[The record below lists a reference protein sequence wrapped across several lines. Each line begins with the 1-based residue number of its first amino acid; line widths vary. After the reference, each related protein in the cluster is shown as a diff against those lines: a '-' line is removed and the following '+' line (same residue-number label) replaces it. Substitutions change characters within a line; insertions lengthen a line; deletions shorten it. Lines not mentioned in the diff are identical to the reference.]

1 MGKQAWLALIGLP
14 LLAAAVAPLA
24 DGEAPGE
31 AQETPAPA
39 VVRADLEP
47 AIDALFEDEGIGET
61 RALIVLQDGEIVAE
75 RYAPGFDADMRYV
88 SWSMA
93 KSVTAIL
100 IGFLVADGRLDL
112 DARAPI
118 PEWHGEGDPRR
129 AITLRHLLH
138 MSAGLDHV
146 EVNEPVWDSR
156 TNEMLFTLGSDDM
169 AGYAVDRELEAAPG
183 SHYEYSS
190 VTSVILSRIIA
201 DALTDSTDPGE
212 RAAAFRR
219 FAEARLIGPARV
231 PSLYFEFDA
240 RGTQIGGSLMHATA
254 RDWARLGELMRTGRG
269 PDGRQIV
276 DPEWRAFM
284 LTPAPTN
291 PEYGGHIWLNRPG
304 GDRDAPVL
312 FPDAAPNSIFSMI
325 GHMGQYVVV
334 SPEQG
339 RVVVRLGHTT
349 DDERAAMVERIGRL
363 FAEADTGD

>member
-1 MGKQAWLALIGLP
+1 MRKQAWLALTGLP

-24 DGEAPGE
+24 ESDMPEDEA
-31 AQETPAPA
+31 ETPAPA
-39 VVRADLEP
+39 VLRADLEP

-75 RYAPGFDADMRYV
+75 RYAPGFTADMRYV

-93 KSVTAIL
+93 KSVTAML

-112 DARAPI
+112 DAPAPI
-118 PEWHGEGDPRR
+118 PEWHGAGDPRR

-138 MSAGLDHV
+138 MSSGLDHI
-146 EVNEPVWDSR
+146 EVNDPVWDSR
-156 TNEMLFTLGSDDM
+156 TNEMLFTSGSDDM
-169 AGYAVDRELEAAPG
+169 AGYAVARQLEAKPG
-183 SHYEYSS
+183 TQYEYSS

-219 FAEARLIGPARV
+219 FAEARLIGPAGV

-240 RGTQIGGSLMHATA
+240 QGTQIGGSLMHATA

-269 PDGRQIV
+269 PDGTQVIQS
-276 DPEWRAFM
+276 DWRAFM

-312 FPDAAPNSIFSMI
+312 FPDAAPHTIFSMI
-325 GHMGQYVVV
+325 GHMGQYVTV
-334 SPEQG
+334 SPDQG
-339 RVVVRLGHTT
+339 RVVVRLGHTNGE
-349 DDERAAMVERIGRL
+349 DRAAMVERIGRL
-363 FAEADTGD
+363 FAEPDVGA